1 MHAAFHALPVYP
13 VWKFLMLFSEALKK
27 ITIAR
32 PLKTNTTN
40 TIK

>member
-13 VWKFLMLFSEALKK
+13 VWKFMLFSEALKK

>member
-1 MHAAFHALPVYP
+1 MHAAFHALPVFP
-13 VWKFLMLFSEALKK
+13 VCKFLMLFSEALKK

>member
-13 VWKFLMLFSEALKK
+13 VWKFLLLFNATLKK

-32 PLKTNTTN
+32 PLKTDTTN
-40 TIK
+40 TIN